1 MSAFNALTLSPALA
15 ALLLRP
21 KKEGKKKNLL
31 ERFFASFNRGFDKF
45 TNGYTRV
52 AGFFTRKLII
62 TLVILGVITL
72 VCRLP
77 AEKSSRRFCT

>member
-1 MSAFNALTLSPALA
+1 MRLPLSPALA

-31 ERFFASFNRGFDKF
+31 ERFFGSFNRGFDKF

-52 AGFFTRKLII
+52 AGFFTRKLIHHADHP
-62 TLVILGVITL
+62 GYHHS
-72 VCRLP
+72 VCRFI
-77 AEKSSRRFCT
+77 AEKSTRRFCAGRR